1 MPIPPISLPSPF
13 ILSSIPLNFVYSRT
27 LVGNNPSPSF
37 YRFLLLSDSPPLLR
51 NCNTKNNRKIV
62 YAFPVAL
69 PSAFP
74 NMAFVIYVQN
84 ILTNMAPK
92 NAWQSC
98 LSSRHYSPGPRPLA
112 LVPEPGPRTV
122 GRAPGPH
129 SRARAP
135 APGSGCR
142 ASAPVPVP
150 EINMLYC
157 NCANV

>member
-1 MPIPPISLPSPF
+1 MHSQLP
-13 ILSSIPLNFVYSRT
+13 
-27 LVGNNPSPSF
+27 
-37 YRFLLLSDSPPLLR
+37 
-51 NCNTKNNRKIV
+51 
-62 YAFPVAL
+62 FPVV
-69 PSAFP
+69 FK
-74 NMAFVIYVQN
+74 NMAFVICVQN

-135 APGSGCR
+135 APGSGRR

-150 EINMLYC
+150 NINMLYC
-157 NCANV
+157 NCVNVLYSIHIIIFNTHIYILHYSKIDYTVGSRNLINNFSNLLFGSFSALRVGPG